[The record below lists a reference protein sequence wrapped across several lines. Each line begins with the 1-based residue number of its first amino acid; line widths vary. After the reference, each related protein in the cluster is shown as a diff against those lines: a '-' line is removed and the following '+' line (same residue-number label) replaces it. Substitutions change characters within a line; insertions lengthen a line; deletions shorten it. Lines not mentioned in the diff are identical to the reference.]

1 MRVPFSRSATLLLV
15 LGLAGCNHK
24 ERATLDEVVNGSNV
38 ANVQAQ
44 VEAQALSVLEPLKPP
59 APGTPGGLPLE
70 ATPAVEGTIDPA
82 SAQGAAQLVQ
92 GYYGLLEEGR
102 FTDAQDIWRDGTVQ
116 GDEDPEIF
124 AGRFAPLSEIHANI
138 GAPGA
143 PEGAA
148 GSLYVTVPVQIYA
161 RIKASG
167 KPYYALRSVVL
178 RRVNDVAGS
187 TAEQRRWHIERIGP
201 WPQPD
206 QTPKQ
211 QLQ

>member
-1 MRVPFSRSATLLLV
+1 MRVTFLRSAALVVV

-24 ERATLDEVVNGSNV
+24 ERTTLDEVVNGSNV

-102 FTDAQDIWRDGTVQ
+102 FADAQDIWRDGTVQ
-116 GDEDPEIF
+116 GDEDPAVF
-124 AGRFAPLSEIHANI
+124 ARRFALLSEIHANI

-161 RIKASG
+161 RIKANG

-178 RRVNDVAGS
+178 RRVNDVPGS
-187 TAEQRRWHIERIGP
+187 TAEQRRWHIDRIGS
-201 WPQPD
+201 WQ
-206 QTPKQ
+206 QSGENPKQ
-211 QLQ
+211 PPR